1 MKVVDLPLS
10 LFGLVRDYICLCNNY
25 TTPNYVVDWIRFC
38 NSCKSST
45 MKDIKKKF
53 IVYHLNSIH
62 SVAYLRYFTEDSQST
77 NGISV
82 ISIINNVSDPRK
94 QITLDFIYSDF
105 VFTDDFFASH
115 ASFFRSINGLV
126 LPLALNISDK
136 ALEALMDLDFLSLAC
151 CNTISDLSFLK
162 TVKVLSLDS
171 CPSLQNHNSLGNC
184 EDIYVTHCTIS
195 DISNLTHVKW
205 LNLQGGN
212 YLSNDIPLM
221 QNHFLSFCN
230 CNITLSNPSNLGNV
244 YELDLQN
251 CVNIQDFSG
260 FHSVV
265 KLNILGINQVLKGLP
280 VNNKLK
286 RLSIQGKVFQDLG
299 IQNFPESQKRVLKLY
314 LRADM
319 PVISL
324 LQQFQYLIFS
334 ETEGEDKEVVVA
346 GLSCLK
352 SLSVFNCR
360 RIMNVKQLPSLRMLT
375 MRGSDVLI
383 DFLTLPQLTEISAE
397 ECYHS
402 GRFPVEIKSTSLRQ
416 LRLVNCPLKELH
428 LYCDSLQSLYIC
440 NKNIRDVNRS
450 FPIHLHG
457 TEIEGLFLSLPHPI
471 IQYSCEKTF
480 SFRLNDKSRFQCD
493 AVGGRYAL

>member
-10 LFGLVRDYICLCNNY
+10 LFGQVRDYICPCNNY
-25 TTPNYVVDWIRFC
+25 TTPNCVIDWIRFC

-53 IVYHLNSIH
+53 IVYHLNAIH
-62 SVAYLRYFTEDSQST
+62 SVAYLRYFTEESQST

-94 QITLDFIYSDF
+94 QITLDFLYSDYE
-105 VFTDDFFASH
+105 FTDGFFVSH
-115 ASFFRSINGLV
+115 ASFFRSVNGLV
-126 LPLALNISDK
+126 LPVTLTISDK
-136 ALEALMDLDFLSLAC
+136 ALEALMDLDFLYLAY

-162 TVKVLSLDS
+162 TVKVLFLGS
-171 CPSLQNHNSLGNC
+171 CPSLQNYNSLGSC
-184 EDIYVTHCTIS
+184 EDIYVSQCTIS
-195 DISNLTHVKW
+195 DISNLTHVKR
-205 LNLQGGN
+205 LSMQSCN

-221 QNHFLSFCN
+221 QNHFLSFNN
-230 CNITLSNPSNLGNV
+230 CKITLSNPSNLGNV
-244 YELDLQN
+244 YKLDLQN

-265 KLNILGINQVLKGLP
+265 KLNILGINQVLKGFP

-286 RLSIQGKVFQDLG
+286 KLSIQGKVFQDLG
-299 IQNFPESQKRVLKLY
+299 IQNFPVSQKRVLKLL
-314 LRADM
+314 LRNHI
-319 PVISL
+319 PEISL
-324 LQQFQYLIFS
+324 LQEFQYLAFS
-334 ETEGEDKEVVVA
+334 EIDEDKEAIVA

-352 SLSVFNCR
+352 SLSVFSCQW
-360 RIMNVKQLPSLRMLT
+360 IMNVQQLSSLRVLT
-375 MRGSDVLI
+375 MTGSNVLM
-383 DFLTLPQLTEISAE
+383 DFLTLPELTEFSAE
-397 ECYHS
+397 GCFYS
-402 GRFPVEIKSTSLRQ
+402 GRFSVEIKSTSLKQ
-416 LRLVNCPLKELH
+416 VRLVNCPLKELH
-428 LYCDSLQSLYIC
+428 LYCDSLQSLYVC
-440 NKNIRDVNRS
+440 NKNIDDVNRS
-450 FPIHLHG
+450 FPVHLHG